1 MKRTII
7 LGLAAVSIGLMAFSS
22 VLSSH
27 EVLLWNRTASAP
39 EGHYWRSDG
48 PLTLNMWAVVSAN
61 SEAANWAAERGY
73 IGADWPII
81 KRVRAMEGDEVCRKD
96 YAISINGEPVAIARE
111 HDRSSRELP
120 VWQGCFRLKSHEVFL
135 LNDHPNSLD
144 GRYFGA
150 TDMDDV
156 RGTAALLW
164 SRR

>member
-1 MKRTII
+1 MKRIRTII
-7 LGLAAVSIGLMAFSS
+7 FGVGAVFILS
-22 VLSSH
+22 VGSVISVTEPLI
-27 EVLLWNRTASAP
+27 WNRTESAP
-39 EGHYWRSDG
+39 LGLYWRSDG